1 VTRLAAIVGN
11 RTTVASAA
19 IVCVVAAFAGGELA
33 GGAIRAMAVVVL
45 TGCAAFALRLRRD
58 RGAASAALV
67 ISERHAVAREVGVAL
82 VVVEGRRLV
91 VGYAP
96 AGVSLVT
103 ELAPDPRGGAR
114 P

>member
-1 VTRLAAIVGN
+1 MTRLAAIVGN
-11 RTTVASAA
+11 RITVASAA

-58 RGAASAALV
+58 RGTASA
-67 ISERHAVAREVGVAL
+67 AL

-91 VGYAP
+91 IGYAP